1 MKHVLTAA
9 ALCIAVAGANAQ
21 SSGTTASPQ
30 QPHNC
35 LTSTTDRDWAGMGLN
50 SEQSTKIRELQ
61 ADWRKNQGTKGTMEK
76 GTSTGTSPMM
86 DSYEAKVKDILG
98 QEQYDKWVK
107 WCSTHANQSA
117 KPDNTRTN
125 TGTTGTNQG
134 TTGGT
139 NQGSHHNTNRNTI
152 TQPNKDVNNTTG
164 QPTSTDQPS
173 APRDNR

>member
-21 SSGTTASPQ
+21 SSGTTAPVQ

-35 LTSTTDRDWAGMGLN
+35 LTSTTDRDWAGLGLN
-50 SEQSTKIRELQ
+50 SEQSTKIRDLQ
-61 ADWRKNQGTKGTMEK
+61 ADWRKHQGNQGTMEK
-76 GTSTGTSPMM
+76 GTNTGTSPMM

-107 WCSTHANQSA
+107 WCGTHANQGTMR
-117 KPDNTRTN
+117 DNTRTK
-125 TGTTGTNQG
+125 TGTNQG

-139 NQGSHHNTNRNTI
+139 DQGNHHNTNRNAP
-152 TQPNKDVNNTTG
+152 TQPNKDVNNTSR